1 MTQYFLATH
10 NKGKQKEIDDML
22 KSTGFELVT
31 SDAVGLPDIEET
43 GETFIENAL
52 LKARAGA
59 QHTNLPTLADDSG
72 LIVPSLKGAPGVY
85 SARYAGKQAS
95 SQDNIDKLLNA
106 LIDVPADAPER
117 RAYFYCVLVFLNHP
131 ADPMPI
137 IAQGHWHGRIA
148 TAPQGEQGFGYD
160 PVFLTDSGQTAAQLS
175 AEAKHA
181 QSHRGKALQSL
192 LAQLSLL
199 TPNS

>member
-10 NKGKQKEIDDML
+10 NKGKQKEIDEML

-31 SDAVGLPDIEET
+31 SDTVGLPDIEET

-59 QHTNLPTLADDSG
+59 KHTNLPTLADDSG
-72 LIVPSLKGAPGVY
+72 LIVPHLKGAPGVY
-85 SARYAGKQAS
+85 SARYAGKDAS
-95 SQDNIDKLLNA
+95 SKDNINKLLDA
-106 LIDVPADAPER
+106 LADTPEDSSAR
-117 RAYFYCVLVFLNHP
+117 GAYFYCVLVFLSHP

-148 TAPQGEQGFGYD
+148 TAPQGEHGFGYD
-160 PVFLTDSGQTAAQLS
+160 PVFLTGNGKTAAQLS
-175 AEAKHA
+175 AEEKHA

-192 LAQLSLL
+192 LEQLRLL
-199 TPNS
+199 KTNG